1 MKNLRKLGAA
11 VVLTLVL
18 GFSAFAGE
26 VLIPPCAP
34 PDPGEVLIPPCAS
47 TQMSPDDSMAPG
59 KTPSRPASIVGT
71 ELLVTDV
78 TMGFLQSV
86 LLLF

>member
-1 MKNLRKLGAA
+1 MKPLRKLGAA
-11 VVLTLVL
+11 VVLTFVL
-18 GFSAFAGE
+18 SFSAFAGE

-47 TQMSPDDSMAPG
+47 APMSPDDSIELG
-59 KTPSRPASIVGT
+59 KALARPASSVGT
-71 ELLVTDV
+71 ELLVIDATR
-78 TMGFLQSV
+78 GFLQSV